1 MKPAYVEIKIEETGE
16 AVLYLSG
23 TWSLMAA
30 NQPDSWIIVQ
40 EFLKKYP
47 QCTKITF
54 DTSFLEEKWDS
65 SLLRFLT
72 QMVRT
77 LHAKH
82 IETNFDK
89 LPQGVIRL
97 LKLYTFPL
105 GEVPPSPLTPPSG
118 INITSLLEVFPNLRS
133 TTLEFLSFLGE
144 VFLSFLRLFTREK
157 SIRLADLFSFI
168 QQTGP
173 EALPIVCLI
182 NFLVGLTVA
191 FVGAVQLSQ
200 FGANIY
206 MANLVALAMVREMG
220 AVMTGVIM
228 CGRTGSAFAASIGTM
243 KVTEE
248 IDALKVTGISPIDFL
263 VLPRMIALT
272 IMMPLLCVFA
282 DFVGVVGGMVV
293 GLSLF
298 DLSFSEYYHQTI
310 NAINLTHFS
319 TGIIKSVVFG
329 GLISLWC
336 CFRGLKC
343 GSDSSSVG
351 SATTSAVVSGI
362 TSLIIA
368 DAFFAVLFHVLSI

>member
-1 MKPAYVEIKIEETGE
+1 
-16 AVLYLSG
+16 
-23 TWSLMAA
+23 
-30 NQPDSWIIVQ
+30 
-40 EFLKKYP
+40 
-47 QCTKITF
+47 
-54 DTSFLEEKWDS
+54 
-65 SLLRFLT
+65 
-72 QMVRT
+72 
-77 LHAKH
+77 
-82 IETNFDK
+82 
-89 LPQGVIRL
+89 
-97 LKLYTFPL
+97 
-105 GEVPPSPLTPPSG
+105 
-118 INITSLLEVFPNLRS
+118 
-133 TTLEFLSFLGE
+133 
-144 VFLSFLRLFTREK
+144 
-157 SIRLADLFSFI
+157 
-168 QQTGP
+168 
-173 EALPIVCLI
+173 
-182 NFLVGLTVA
+182 
-191 FVGAVQLSQ
+191 
-200 FGANIY
+200 